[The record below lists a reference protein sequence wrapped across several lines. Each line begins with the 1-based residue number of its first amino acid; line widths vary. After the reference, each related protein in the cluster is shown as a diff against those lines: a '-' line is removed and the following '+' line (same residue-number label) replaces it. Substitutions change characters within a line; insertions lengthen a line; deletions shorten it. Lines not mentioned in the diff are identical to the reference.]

1 MYILNIFNII
11 NFVIVLAVGGIAI
24 NNFIKI
30 KKHRAEKDNLINEI
44 SALYPLVRPEF
55 YTKPIMQQTIENN
68 HEIHEINKRL
78 EKLEEKKKATRSKK
92 TNG

>member
-1 MYILNIFNII
+1 M
-11 NFVIVLAVGGIAI
+11 IVVAVGCIAI
-24 NNFIKI
+24 SNFIKI
-30 KKHRAEKDNLINEI
+30 KKHRKEKENLVNEI

-78 EKLEEKKKATRSKK
+78 EKLEAKPKKTAKKKES
-92 TNG
+92 